1 MHIVKDDSDIDK
13 LKVIAWLRA
22 EEVAKQNE

>member
-13 LKVIAWLRA
+13 LKVIARLRT